1 MNFETIDQLA
11 NPAERLSSIQV
22 EQRLLSMFMLPNVNL
37 EEVAAGVTADSFY
50 FEPNKH
56 IFSAI
61 QSFAIGGEAFELGAM
76 LEKLKGVV
84 DFVYFNEVASCNDH
98 GTYGISR
105 LVKLLLD
112 LQRAR
117 QLYSASEQ
125 VSALA
130 FEEGSIDDRIDRAQA
145 VLSGLQQNES
155 IEDWVDAYT
164 AAMQHTALIEMRERG
179 EIVGMASGLSDL
191 DEMLDGG
198 FVRGNLVVVGAR
210 PAMGKTSF
218 AMSIGLHLASE
229 YHTGMLSMEMPHS
242 DLRDRQTA
250 ILGRIAIGSIKRP
263 KKGQGLDWDAVVD
276 GVERSR
282 HLKWY
287 ASDKSGLNILQVR
300 SMARRLKRSKGLD
313 VLIVDYIGL
322 MSGLDPKQARA
333 YQIEEISRGLKS
345 LAKEL
350 NIVVVCLAQVNR
362 GAAEKQM
369 QPPGLHELRD
379 SGAIEQDADV
389 VMFPHRPIAANPS
402 LDAQWQNYAV
412 CRVAKNRQGR
422 TGDVHLFFHGE
433 STRFEAWGGTPPSLT
448 TSSATKTH
456 RGME

>member
-1 MNFETIDQLA
+1 MNFETPEILV
-11 NPAERLSSIQV
+11 NPADRLSSVDV
-22 EQRLLSMFMLPNVNL
+22 EQRLLSMLMLPNVSL
-37 EEVAAGVTADSFY
+37 EEVAAGVTVDSFY
-50 FEPNKH
+50 FEPNKQ
-56 IFSAI
+56 IFLAI
-61 QSFAIGGEAFELGAM
+61 QSLSATAGGFEIGAM
-76 LEKLKGVV
+76 LERIKGVV
-84 DFVYFNEVASCNDH
+84 DLEYFNQVASCNDH

-105 LVKLLLD
+105 LVKLLVD

-125 VSALA
+125 VSSLA
-130 FEEGSIDDRIDRAQA
+130 FEDGSIDDRIDRAQA

-155 IEDWVDAYT
+155 LDDWVDAYT
-164 AAMQHTALIEMRERG
+164 AAMQHTTLIEQRERG
-179 EIVGMASGLSDL
+179 EVTGMASGLSDL

-218 AMSIGLHLASE
+218 AMSIGLHLAQD
-229 YHTGMLSMEMPHS
+229 YATGMLSMEMPHA

-263 KKGQGLDWDAVVD
+263 RKGDGLDWNRVID
-276 GVERSR
+276 GVERAR
-282 HLKWY
+282 HLKWF

-300 SMARRLKRSKGLD
+300 SMARRLKRTKGLD

-322 MSGLDPKQARA
+322 MSGLDSKQSRA

-350 NIVVVCLAQVNR
+350 DIVVLCLAQVNR

-389 VMFPHRPIAANPS
+389 VMFLHRPIAANPA
-402 LDAQWQNYAV
+402 LEHQWQNYAV

-433 STRFEAWGGTPPSLT
+433 STRFEAWGGSVPQLT
-448 TSSATKTH
+448 TATAARTH
-456 RGME
+456 RGMV

>member
-1 MNFETIDQLA
+1 
-11 NPAERLSSIQV
+11 
-22 EQRLLSMFMLPNVNL
+22 
-37 EEVAAGVTADSFY
+37 
-50 FEPNKH
+50 
-56 IFSAI
+56 
-61 QSFAIGGEAFELGAM
+61 
-76 LEKLKGVV
+76 
-84 DFVYFNEVASCNDH
+84 VASCNDH

-130 FEEGSIDDRIDRAQA
+130 FEDGSIDDRIDRAQA
-145 VLSGLQQNES
+145 VLSSLQQNES

-164 AAMQHTALIEMRERG
+164 ASMEHINLIEQRERG
-179 EIVGMASGLSDL
+179 EIVGMGSGLSDL

-389 VMFPHRPIAANPS
+389 VMFLHRPIAANPS

-433 STRFEAWGGTPPSLT
+433 STRFEAWGGSPPSLT
-448 TSSATKTH
+448 TAVAGKTA
-456 RGME
+456 RGFD

>member
-1 MNFETIDQLA
+1 MNFERADMLA
-11 NPAERLSSIQV
+11 NPAQRLSSV
-22 EQRLLSMFMLPNVNL
+22 EAEQRLLSMLMLPNVNL
-37 EEVAAGVTADSFY
+37 EDVATGVEADTFFY
-50 FEPNKH
+50 EPNKQ

-61 QSFAIGGEAFELGAM
+61 QAMAVAGGGFEFGTV
-76 LEKLKGVV
+76 LERIKGVV
-84 DFVYFNEVASCNDH
+84 DLSYFTQVVNSNDH
-98 GTYGISR
+98 GTYGIQR

-125 VSALA
+125 VSLLA
-130 FEEGSIDDRIDRAQA
+130 FEDGPIEDRIDRAQA
-145 VLSGLQQNES
+145 VLSGLQQSDS

-164 AAMQHTALIEMRERG
+164 ASMQHTALIERRESG
-179 EIVGMASGLSDL
+179 DVVGMATGLYDL

-198 FVRGNLVVVGAR
+198 LVRGNLIVVGAR
-210 PAMGKTSF
+210 PAMGKSSF
-218 AMSIGLHLASE
+218 AMSIGLHLAE
-229 YHTGMLSMEMPHS
+229 QYHAGMLSMEMPHP
-242 DLRDRQTA
+242 DLRDRQAA
-250 ILGRIAIGSIKRP
+250 ILGRISIGNIKRP
-263 KKGQGLDWDAVVD
+263 KKGPGLDWNAVID

-300 SMARRLKRSKGLD
+300 SMARRLKRTKGLD
-313 VLIVDYIGL
+313 ILIVDYIGL
-322 MSGLDPKQARA
+322 MSGLDPKQSRA

-350 NIVVVCLAQVNR
+350 DIVVLCLAQVNR

-389 VMFPHRPIAANPS
+389 VMFLHRPIAANPS
-402 LDAQWQNYAV
+402 LDSQWTNYAI

-433 STRFEAWGGTPPSLT
+433 STRFEAWGGVLPTL
-448 TSSATKTH
+448 SSADAALPPPA
-456 RGME
+456 RI